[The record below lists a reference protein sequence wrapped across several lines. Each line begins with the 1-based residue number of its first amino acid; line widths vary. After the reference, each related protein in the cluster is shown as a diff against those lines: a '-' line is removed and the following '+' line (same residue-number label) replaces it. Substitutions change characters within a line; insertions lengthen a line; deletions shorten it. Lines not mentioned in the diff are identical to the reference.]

1 MEHNNN
7 KSEYI
12 ELNKKK
18 KLINTTIEQIELK
31 KL

>member
-12 ELNKKK
+12 ELNPKKKKKK
-18 KLINTTIEQIELK
+18 KLTQQLNKQN
-31 KL
+31 